1 MKKILIILISIS
13 SVLYTH
19 AQIEK
24 LAGPR
29 LGAVLINPGISS
41 HWINKERSL
50 WDEVSPTINDDAKSA
65 LISLYGWQWESR
77 FADGGDITGIVE
89 WIALVGGT
97 ERGKFIPSISSM
109 VGIRTAKGI
118 EFAVGPNLSLSGV
131 AIVLGAGYNIKS
143 GKLNIPV
150 NIAFVPGS
158 TRKID
163 AKYEYEDEWYAGED
177 GLWNTADDEYITTET
192 LIHEEFLANIGS
204 RISITFGFNLN
215 REAKDKK

>member
-29 LGAVLINPGISS
+29 LGAVLITPGISS
-41 HWINKERSL
+41 HFLNKERGL
-50 WDEVSPTINDDAKSA
+50 WEDVSPTINDDAKSA

-143 GKLNIPV
+143 GQLNIPV

-163 AKYEYEDEWYAGED
+163 ARYEDKDYAGED
-177 GLWNTADDEYITTET
+177 GIFGTFDDYTVEDEI

>member
-1 MKKILIILISIS
+1 MKKIFIILISIS

-29 LGAVLINPGISS
+29 LGAVLITPGISS
-41 HWINKERSL
+41 HFLNKERRL
-50 WDEVSPTINDDAKSA
+50 WDDVSPTINDDAKSA

-97 ERGKFIPSISSM
+97 EKGKFIPSISSM
-109 VGIRTAKGI
+109 VGIRTSKGI

-158 TRKID
+158 TRKIREKWD
-163 AKYEYEDEWYAGED
+163 TGED
-177 GLWNTADDEYITTET
+177 GVLDTPDDI